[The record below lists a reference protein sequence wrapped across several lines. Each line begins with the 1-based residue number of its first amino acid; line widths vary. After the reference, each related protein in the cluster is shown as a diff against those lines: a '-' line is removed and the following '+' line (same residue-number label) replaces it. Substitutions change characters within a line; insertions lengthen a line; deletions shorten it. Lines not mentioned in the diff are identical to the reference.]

1 MEHNKRLKLWTP
13 CLLPSSKPTIVE
25 VVYSL
30 LGIFLPLELHIDIP
44 HLILGRV
51 KIKQALSHDY
61 QVIAKVVANVHL
73 LHLPILVLTLDE
85 DVLEKVV
92 VMLLHLLIGNIG
104 QMAPVGGF
112 GRVLRV
118 DVEVLQ
124 QDGLR
129 ERRLVVDPR
138 TSLTVGARASL
149 NKKYF

>member
-1 MEHNKRLKLWTP
+1 M
-13 CLLPSSKPTIVE
+13 
-25 VVYSL
+25 
-30 LGIFLPLELHIDIP
+30 
-44 HLILGRV
+44 
-51 KIKQALSHDY
+51 
-61 QVIAKVVANVHL
+61 IAKVVANVHL

-138 TSLTVGARASL
+138 TSLAVGARARL
-149 NKKYF
+149 NKNFFDVVA

>member
-1 MEHNKRLKLWTP
+1 M
-13 CLLPSSKPTIVE
+13 IAE
-25 VVYSL
+25 VVT
-30 LGIFLPLELHIDIP
+30 
-44 HLILGRV
+44 
-51 KIKQALSHDY
+51 
-61 QVIAKVVANVHL
+61 NVHL

-92 VMLLHLLIGNIG
+92 IVLLHLLIGNIG

-112 GRVLRV
+112 GRVLGV

-138 TSLTVGARASL
+138 TSLAVRASASL
-149 NKKYF
+149 NN

>member
-1 MEHNKRLKLWTP
+1 M
-13 CLLPSSKPTIVE
+13 
-25 VVYSL
+25 
-30 LGIFLPLELHIDIP
+30 F
-44 HLILGRV
+44 
-51 KIKQALSHDY
+51 SHCY
-61 QVIAKVVANVHL
+61 QVVTKVVANVHL
-73 LHLPILVLTLDE
+73 LHLPVLVLTLDE

-92 VMLLHLLIGNIG
+92 IVLLHLLIGNIG

-138 TSLTVGARASL
+138 TSLTVGARTRLS
-149 NKKYF
+149 KKSFSAIA

>member
-1 MEHNKRLKLWTP
+1 M
-13 CLLPSSKPTIVE
+13 IAE
-25 VVYSL
+25 VVT
-30 LGIFLPLELHIDIP
+30 
-44 HLILGRV
+44 
-51 KIKQALSHDY
+51 
-61 QVIAKVVANVHL
+61 NVHL

-92 VMLLHLLIGNIG
+92 IVLLHLLIGNIG

-118 DVEVLQ
+118 DVKVLQ

-138 TSLTVGARASL
+138 TSLAVRASASL
-149 NKKYF
+149 NN

>member
-1 MEHNKRLKLWTP
+1 MKYWTP
-13 CLLPSSKPTIVE
+13 FFLPSSEPAIVE

-30 LGIFLPLELHIDIP
+30 LGIFLLLELHIDVP
-44 HLILGRV
+44 DLVSRSV
-51 KIKQALSHDY
+51 KIKQSFSHGY
-61 QVIAKVVANVHL
+61 QVIAKVVTNVHL

-92 VMLLHLLIGNIG
+92 IVLLHLFIGNIS

-124 QDGLR
+124 QDRLR

-138 TSLTVGARASL
+138 TSLTMGASARLS
-149 NKKYF
+149 K

>member
-1 MEHNKRLKLWTP
+1 M
-13 CLLPSSKPTIVE
+13 
-25 VVYSL
+25 
-30 LGIFLPLELHIDIP
+30 
-44 HLILGRV
+44 
-51 KIKQALSHDY
+51 
-61 QVIAKVVANVHL
+61 IAKVIANVHL

-104 QMAPVGGF
+104 QMAPIGGF
-112 GRVLRV
+112 GRVLGV

>member
-1 MEHNKRLKLWTP
+1 M
-13 CLLPSSKPTIVE
+13 
-25 VVYSL
+25 
-30 LGIFLPLELHIDIP
+30 
-44 HLILGRV
+44 
-51 KIKQALSHDY
+51 
-61 QVIAKVVANVHL
+61 IAKVVANVHL

-138 TSLTVGARASL
+138 TSLAVGARARLS
-149 NKKYF
+149 K

>member
-1 MEHNKRLKLWTP
+1 M
-13 CLLPSSKPTIVE
+13 
-25 VVYSL
+25 
-30 LGIFLPLELHIDIP
+30 
-44 HLILGRV
+44 
-51 KIKQALSHDY
+51 
-61 QVIAKVVANVHL
+61 IAKVVANVHL

-138 TSLTVGARASL
+138 TSLAVGARTRLS
-149 NKKYF
+149 KKSFSAIA